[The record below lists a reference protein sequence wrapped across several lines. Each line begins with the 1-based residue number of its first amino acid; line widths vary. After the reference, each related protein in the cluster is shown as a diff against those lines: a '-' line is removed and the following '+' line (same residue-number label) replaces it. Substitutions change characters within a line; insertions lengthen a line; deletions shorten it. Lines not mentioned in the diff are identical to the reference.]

1 MNESFLDL
9 AKMQW
14 LTPENARFYRTKNGF
29 AAMEATIPPVR
40 DDLLESD
47 DRTPVKQDLG
57 RVYFHRCF
65 PFETPSEYISV
76 LDKDGREY
84 GMIRS
89 LDEFSD

>member
-57 RVYFHRCF
+57 EGVF
-65 PFETPSEYISV
+65 PPLLPV
-76 LDKDGREY
+76 
-84 GMIRS
+84 
-89 LDEFSD
+89 